1 MKVVETSGKDLNE
14 ALEIG
19 LNTLKVRKEEVDYE
33 VLSETEE
40 QTVVRVTI
48 KEPRKHLQEL
58 TNFILTNC
66 GFKPTISISRDG
78 KGLYCNIKTKHT
90 DAILIGKKG
99 ETLWALQYLISRLMK
114 RYHPNLKILVD
125 VGGYRMRRNNFLKKK
140 AEAIARIVL
149 ETGREMAL
157 DPLTKKEQQ
166 IVESKLSEI
175 KGVKVYTIGK
185 GVSKNVIIAPSDDAS
200 QDDVATDESSTDE
213 TESE

>member
-40 QTVVRVTI
+40 QTMVRVTI

-90 DAILIGKKG
+90 DAI
-99 ETLWALQYLISRLMK
+99 
-114 RYHPNLKILVD
+114 
-125 VGGYRMRRNNFLKKK
+125 
-140 AEAIARIVL
+140 
-149 ETGREMAL
+149 
-157 DPLTKKEQQ
+157 
-166 IVESKLSEI
+166 
-175 KGVKVYTIGK
+175 
-185 GVSKNVIIAPSDDAS
+185 
-200 QDDVATDESSTDE
+200 
-213 TESE
+213 